1 MISLVDKLKGIDAM
15 ISVAPTG
22 EVRIVFDTVAY
33 GPIATSWEFDFRR
46 KKLVFCCWA
55 KDSSKTPAL
64 LKNKKVYKEVSH
76 VALSDFMNDRWNW
89 QILDIPWER
98 DSGYDFYVPRTH
110 RVRNEIPVSPQ
121 NLPLNVRG

>member
-22 EVRIVFDTVAY
+22 EVRIVFNTVAY
-33 GPIATSWEFDFRR
+33 GPIATSWEFDWKR
-46 KKLVFCCWA
+46 KKLVFCLWA

-64 LKNKKVYKEVSH
+64 LKNKKTYEAVSH
-76 VALSDFMNDRWNW
+76 TALSDFMTERHHWK
-89 QILDIPWER
+89 ILDIPWER

-110 RVRNEIPVSPQ
+110 RVHNEIPVKAQ
-121 NLPLNVRG
+121 NRPLNVRE